1 MNDVYM
7 EYLVKHKN
15 TGKAKAA
22 VIAIYAGAG
31 VLTIVMGMLIMA
43 FAYVLAGTGISQF
56 SFSIGFVLVAF
67 MWYFA
72 IFFSKKFNIEYE
84 YIFTNSHESGSS
96 LDIDKIMSK
105 SQRKRMVTVDLKEIG
120 ICANI
125 KDDKNNSAYKHQTE
139 GLKVYDLTGDMTNG
153 GVYFIDFSNEGAKSR
168 VLFQPT
174 SKMIEEIRKCNPRN
188 IFVYEDRF

>member
-72 IFFSKKFNIEYE
+72 IFFAKKFNI
-84 YIFTNSHESGSS
+84 
-96 LDIDKIMSK
+96 
-105 SQRKRMVTVDLKEIG
+105 
-120 ICANI
+120 
-125 KDDKNNSAYKHQTE
+125 
-139 GLKVYDLTGDMTNG
+139 
-153 GVYFIDFSNEGAKSR
+153 
-168 VLFQPT
+168 
-174 SKMIEEIRKCNPRN
+174 
-188 IFVYEDRF
+188 